1 MTKPLQI
8 TWQRIAQSDAIEA
21 AIRKRADKLKTYYEH
36 VMGCHVVIDAPH
48 AHQPK
53 GKRYQVRIDLTV
65 PGSEIVVN
73 RDHDKGGTHE
83 DIYVAIRDAF
93 DAAKRQL
100 QEYARRQRGDVK
112 THEENAP
119 PES

>member
-8 TWQRIAQSDAIEA
+8 TWHRIEQSDAIEA
-21 AIRKRADKLKTYYEH
+21 AIRKRAEKLKSYYEQ
-36 VMGCHVVIDAPH
+36 VMGCHVVIDTPH
-48 AHQPK
+48 AHQHK
-53 GKRYQVRIDLTV
+53 GKRYQIRIDLTV

-73 RDHDKGGTHE
+73 RDPAKDGAHE

-100 QEYARRQRGDVK
+100 QDYARRQRGDMK
-112 THEENAP
+112 SHEANP
-119 PES
+119 PA